1 MSDIKSYKD
10 VYDYHGWR
18 EQNKHFISE
27 AYELAEA
34 IHNYQVYDSVNNLNH
49 VTEEVA
55 DIFFMLNEIIEA
67 YDIDIDN
74 VDDWLEYKRKRESK
88 RIEEGY
94 YERLRV
100 SKE

>member
-18 EQNKHFISE
+18 EQNKQFISE

-55 DIFFMLNEIIEA
+55 DILFMINQVIAEYKIADEN
-67 YDIDIDN
+67 IDS
-74 VDDWLEYKRKRESK
+74 WLSYKRKRESK

-94 YERLRV
+94 YE
-100 SKE
+100 

>member
-1 MSDIKSYKD
+1 MSNIKSFKD
-10 VYDYHGWR
+10 VYNYHGWR

-27 AYELAEA
+27 AHELTEA
-34 IHNYQVYDSVNNLNH
+34 IHDYQVDKSLKNWNH
-49 VTEEVA
+49 ITEELA

-94 YERLRV
+94 YE
-100 SKE
+100 